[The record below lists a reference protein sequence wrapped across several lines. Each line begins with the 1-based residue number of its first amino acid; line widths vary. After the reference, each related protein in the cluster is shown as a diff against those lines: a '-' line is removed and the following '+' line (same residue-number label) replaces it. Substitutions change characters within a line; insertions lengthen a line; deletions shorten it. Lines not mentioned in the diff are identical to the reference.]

1 MKDEKR
7 KKIAVA
13 LTVNM
18 VLLVFILVAVIISQI
33 IQIVVLNNRKQALYT
48 EYCTL
53 LAMLDENEELY
64 DRLETDEQFFVFF
77 CNYVNLYGNEDPYG
91 IIPDGVTIDK

>member
-13 LTVNM
+13 VTVNM

-33 IQIVVLNNRKQALYT
+33 IQIAVLNHRKSELYT

-53 LAMLDENEELY
+53 KAMLDDNEELY
-64 DRLETDEQFFVFF
+64 DRLETDNQFYVFF
-77 CNYVNLYGNEDPYG
+77 CNYVKLYGDEDPYD
-91 IIPDGVTIDK
+91 IIPEGVTIDK